1 MKGRKSDAMKNVQTI
16 ETTVGELI
24 EMISQIASE
33 VGRDREE
40 SGELASLALQRI
52 LEANGKNIDSL
63 VSL

>member
-1 MKGRKSDAMKNVQTI
+1 MKSDAMKNVQTI

-33 VGRDREE
+33 VGTSREE

-52 LEANGKNIDSL
+52 LEANGKDIENL